1 MRLHLQTF
9 CLLIFFYP
17 CILLSQ
23 QNTKK
28 KQTLSEEE
36 QWKRDSV
43 ELVEKY
49 QKKRIQDSIKWTKL
63 YSERRNPKDSLSHID
78 KKAKEIFFGKSN
90 ISLDSV
96 LSLINSNFKLPIHRT
111 RAAYFW
117 ICTNIRYDSV
127 SYLSNSII
135 FYDDLE
141 KDAKHTFSR
150 KTGVC
155 SQYTSLYQFML
166 QKCGIEAM
174 IINGYSKT
182 STYKYVSAATDHAWN
197 VVKIKGKWILVDPT
211 WGRLSN
217 DEVETFWFNT
227 APETFIYSHFPQEEG
242 YQLLKRPMPI
252 STFRNFPIVSTNF
265 FLSKIPFT
273 IPELGYFSNENGVL
287 QIEAANTNKS
297 YQLEFT
303 VYPVSSDSSPQFL
316 FNENWLKIPYLV
328 KNSTKKGF
336 SVIETKVPGK
346 GSWWVKLDVTEKF
359 KLNGRNYGI
368 SFPRSLIF
376 QVTKM

>member
-1 MRLHLQTF
+1 MSLYLKIVPTF
-9 CLLIFFYP
+9 FFIYSG
-17 CILLSQ
+17 ILLGQSKHRPLSKAEQ
-23 QNTKK
+23 WEKDSIESLAKYKK
-28 KQTLSEEE
+28 KWTN
-36 QWKRDSV
+36 
-43 ELVEKY
+43 
-49 QKKRIQDSIKWTKL
+49 DSIKWVKV
-63 YSERRNPKDSLSHID
+63 YNERINPKDSLSYIYQ
-78 KKAKEIFFGKSN
+78 KTKVLFLGKIST
-90 ISLDSV
+90 SLDSV
-96 LSLINSNFKLPIHRT
+96 LSIINSNFKLPIHKA
-111 RAAYFW
+111 RAIYFW
-117 ICTNIRYDSV
+117 IATNIKYDSV
-127 SYLSNSII
+127 NYLSKSII
-135 FYDDLE
+135 FYGDLE
-141 KDAKHTFSR
+141 KDAEYTFSR

-155 SQYTSLYQFML
+155 SQYASLYQLML

-174 IINGYSKT
+174 TINGYSKI
-182 STYKYVSAATDHAWN
+182 SAYKYVSAATDHAWN

-227 APETFIYSHFPQEEG
+227 PPETFIYSHFPQEG
-242 YQLLKRPMPI
+242 DCQLLKRPISI
-252 STFRNFPIVSTNF
+252 STFRIFPIVSTNF

-346 GSWWVKLDVTEKF
+346 GSWWVKLDVTEKV